1 MKRIILASALITLTL
16 SACNN
21 RQGEIDQA
29 NRQRDS
35 LSSIINE
42 RDSSLNEFLTAF
54 NDIEQNLDSVARKQD
69 AISLN
74 VEKQGELK
82 KSTKDRIND
91 DILAINQLMNDN
103 RAKIAE
109 LTKKLKRSGARN
121 AQFEKMIQGLNDQL
135 AEKDRELAD
144 LNIKLN
150 NLNTQ
155 VAQLQTSVDTLTA
168 TTRTQGQT
176 IADQT
181 AAIHTAYYLVGKSK
195 DLQTMKVIDKTG
207 GLLGIGKTSKLS
219 ANIDNSK
226 FTRIDYTQVNTIPVN
241 SKNAKIITSHPSD
254 SYTLDKDKDK
264 VNSLQI
270 TNPEKFWSAS
280 KYLVVIKD

>member
-29 NRQRDS
+29 NRERDS
-35 LSSIINE
+35 LSSIITE

-69 AISLN
+69 AISMN

-82 KSTKDRIND
+82 KSAKDRIND

-121 AQFEKMIQGLNDQL
+121 VQFEKMIQGLNDQL

-168 TTRTQGQT
+168 TTKTQGQT
-176 IADQT
+176 IAEQT

-219 ANIDNSK
+219 ANVDNSK